1 MSETVEGRVTAAAE
15 DEIVVFL
22 IGMRINSFAALRSWV
37 PVARAMPK
45 MIKELAREK
54 ENGLLGFQAL
64 LGFPRVAYV
73 VQYWESK
80 EKLLAYASAPDKEHR
95 PAWGE
100 FNRRLRQGR
109 GKVGIWHETY
119 VVPAGSYES
128 VYVNM
133 PAFGLGAATGVVPVG
148 RRGERAAERLG
159 LKRKSSAP

>member
-1 MSETVEGRVTAAAE
+1 MSEPIEGRVTAAAE

-22 IGMRINSFAALRSWV
+22 IGLRINSFAALRSWV
-37 PVARAMPK
+37 PAARAMRP

-54 ENGLLGFQAL
+54 DNGLLGYQAL
-64 LGFPRVAYV
+64 LGLPRVVYV
-73 VQYWESK
+73 VQYWKSK

-159 LKRKSSAP
+159 LKREPSAP